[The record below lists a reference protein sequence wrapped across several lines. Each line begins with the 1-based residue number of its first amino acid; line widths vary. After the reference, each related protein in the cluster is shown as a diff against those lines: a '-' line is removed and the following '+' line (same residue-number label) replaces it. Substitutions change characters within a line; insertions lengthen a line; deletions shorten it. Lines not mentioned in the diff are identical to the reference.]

1 MKKLILIS
9 TLLAGLAFLFTNSA
23 TSQLQPLTSKLK
35 PLAPLSGKKGTATK
49 NNGWLERVNKERAR
63 NIKIAL
69 IRKKNIERKKI
80 AGFAGQEGLA
90 SWYGPGFQGK
100 KLAPDFIA
108 RGTIPVR
115 ITPLSSKYGFI
126 WPTTDKTIT
135 QYPSDHGYQAI
146 DIRGSWGVKVWA
158 VASGTVIYSGW
169 KNGYGNCIQID
180 HGAGLSSFY
189 AHLSRRMV
197 RTGQRIRQ
205 GQIIGLIGSTG
216 RASGPHLHFEIRQN
230 GRKKNPLNYSK

>member
-80 AGFAGQEGLA
+80 EREANKTIAGFAGQEGLA

-100 KLAPDFIA
+100 KMANGDVYNMYNPKLAAHKFLPL
-108 RGTIPVR
+108 GTRV
-115 ITPLSSKYGFI
+115 LV
-126 WPTTDKTIT
+126 TDAKTNKSIVVTIT
-135 QYPSDHGYQAI
+135 DRGPYKPGRII
-146 DIRGSWGVKVWA
+146 D
-158 VASGTVIYSGW
+158 
-169 KNGYGNCIQID
+169 
-180 HGAGLSSFY
+180 
-189 AHLSRRMV
+189 
-197 RTGQRIRQ
+197 
-205 GQIIGLIGSTG
+205 
-216 RASGPHLHFEIRQN
+216 
-230 GRKKNPLNYSK
+230 